1 MPATPERI
9 PSVENQIRTQV
20 AKVLGFSDVKL
31 IDTEEKFADL
41 GMDSLMAVE
50 FKNNLQVSFGDVISL
65 TTAFD
70 YPSVPYNGSRLRFFI
85 TCLHTEEQIDFTMDT
100 VVKAMGEI

>member
-1 MPATPERI
+1 M
-9 PSVENQIRTQV
+9 
-20 AKVLGFSDVKL
+20 GFSDIEL

-50 FKNNLQVSFGDVISL
+50 FKNNLQASFGDVISL

-70 YPSVPYNGSRLRFFI
+70 YPSVEL
-85 TCLHTEEQIDFTMDT
+85 LTELYCRRIIE
-100 VVKAMGEI
+100 